1 LISHTGKF
9 LGVVHCNSAT
19 VVRSLVGKQNQQP
32 FCPILRVSKGS
43 IFFVKDD
50 RQRKPKW
57 TATRAFICG
66 GLCDAAFAISNGT
79 DLVVI
84 SLTENDLRFG
94 HFSLPDKWMFRKL
107 LFTNNGST
115 IFLLSRREGE
125 ERLDAFLVENLL
137 LKRNHSEPQILSFE
151 EGINVRSWSV
161 EVNIAR
167 NSVDSKCISLHT
179 KEIVLSENEELVALS
194 SENLLGMCVM
204 RLLRKEAHGL
214 WSLKSST
221 PVHLGPETEINGM
234 ALYRPH
240 PENRGSCLALYA
252 LKPMKFVSCYPAIQ
266 WGKMLRPLCLYLSPR
281 VLCHKPRTR
290 PAMLQLQASP
300 MEEKHL

>member
-1 LISHTGKF
+1 VKLENGYKGTGDWITSLISHTGKF

-43 IFFVKDD
+43 IFFKDD
-50 RQRKPKW
+50 HQRKPKW
-57 TATRAFICG
+57 TATRAFICR

-125 ERLDAFLVENLL
+125 ERLDAFLVEILL
-137 LKRNHSEPQILSFE
+137 LKRNHSEPKSCH
-151 EGINVRSWSV
+151 S
-161 EVNIAR
+161 
-167 NSVDSKCISLHT
+167 
-179 KEIVLSENEELVALS
+179 
-194 SENLLGMCVM
+194 
-204 RLLRKEAHGL
+204 RKESTSGHGL
-214 WSLKSST
+214 SRSTLPATQST
-221 PVHLGPETEINGM
+221 PNVSAFI
-234 ALYRPH
+234 RK
-240 PENRGSCLALYA
+240 R
-252 LKPMKFVSCYPAIQ
+252 SCYRRTENS
-266 WGKMLRPLCLYLSPR
+266 LPLAQKIYWAC
-281 VLCHKPRTR
+281 
-290 PAMLQLQASP
+290 A
-300 MEEKHL
+300 